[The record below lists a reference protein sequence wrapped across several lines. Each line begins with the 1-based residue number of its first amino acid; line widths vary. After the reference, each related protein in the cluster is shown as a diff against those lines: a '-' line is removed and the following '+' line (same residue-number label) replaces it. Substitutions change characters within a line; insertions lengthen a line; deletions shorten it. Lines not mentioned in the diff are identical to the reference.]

1 MNKIHRPVWG
11 AAVVV
16 MVLCVVWAGASLA
29 LMLSTLEA
37 EQRAGVI
44 NTLLSSSPL
53 AVVLLLPVGLAVVK
67 LGTPFYERWVLVPM
81 RLAEAAKGLLAKD
94 GARLPPFSHS
104 PTSEKL
110 TEVLH
115 ALADQRDALRAE
127 VATEVARSSARI
139 EQERSRLAAL
149 MSELTQSVV
158 VCNLD
163 GRVILYNRRARMQF
177 KALSVNP
184 SLAHG
189 IELLG
194 IGRSIYSVFD
204 PRLVNHALEHIRHR
218 MAKGASG
225 PTAQFVTPTRAGQ
238 LLRVQVA
245 PVSEGDVG
253 SLSGF
258 VLMLDNITRHFEE
271 ETQRDARV
279 SHLMQVSRALALEV
293 KGYFEHA
300 AVQAPTAE
308 AGQALHAHALQV
320 HGDLS
325 QYVADTGASA
335 PSRWPLEDMRAAD
348 MLDVAVHHIG
358 QTAHMKVVLGEVDG
372 NAWLRLDSY
381 SFMQVLG
388 CLSQRLADEYNIGSV
403 QLRVQAKDGVAWLD
417 LVWGG
422 TVMSTETAMTWELD
436 ALRVAGEELPFS
448 VRDIVNRHSG
458 QMWFERDRA
467 RHEMFFRFQLPL
479 AVGQETAEAAPQ
491 VLAGGRP
498 EYYDFDLFQ
507 VSEQSRQL
515 DDRLLSEL
523 VYTVFDTETTGLNPS
538 QGDEIIQIGAVRV
551 VNQRLLVQE
560 SMDQLIDPKRNI
572 PAHTIPIHGI
582 TPEMVRGK
590 PTIEQA
596 LPTFHAFSHDTVLV
610 AHNAAFDMKF
620 LELKQRT
627 TGLVF
632 DQPVLDTLL
641 LSAVV
646 YPQQESHRLE
656 ALAERFH
663 LVNQGRHT
671 ALGDAV
677 VTAEVF
683 LCLIPLLAQQG
694 IHTLRQAR
702 EASER
707 THFARIK
714 Y

>member
-1 MNKIHRPVWG
+1 
-11 AAVVV
+11 
-16 MVLCVVWAGASLA
+16 
-29 LMLSTLEA
+29 
-37 EQRAGVI
+37 
-44 NTLLSSSPL
+44 
-53 AVVLLLPVGLAVVK
+53 
-67 LGTPFYERWVLVPM
+67 
-81 RLAEAAKGLLAKD
+81 
-94 GARLPPFSHS
+94 
-104 PTSEKL
+104 
-110 TEVLH
+110 
-115 ALADQRDALRAE
+115 
-127 VATEVARSSARI
+127 
-139 EQERSRLAAL
+139 
-149 MSELTQSVV
+149 
-158 VCNLD
+158 
-163 GRVILYNRRARMQF
+163 
-177 KALSVNP
+177 
-184 SLAHG
+184 
-189 IELLG
+189 
-194 IGRSIYSVFD
+194 
-204 PRLVNHALEHIRHR
+204 
-218 MAKGASG
+218 
-225 PTAQFVTPTRAGQ
+225 
-238 LLRVQVA
+238 
-245 PVSEGDVG
+245 
-253 SLSGF
+253 
-258 VLMLDNITRHFEE
+258 
-271 ETQRDARV
+271 
-279 SHLMQVSRALALEV
+279 
-293 KGYFEHA
+293 
-300 AVQAPTAE
+300 
-308 AGQALHAHALQV
+308 
-320 HGDLS
+320 
-325 QYVADTGASA
+325 
-335 PSRWPLEDMRAAD
+335 
-348 MLDVAVHHIG
+348 
-358 QTAHMKVVLGEVDG
+358 MKVVLGEVDG

-422 TVMSTETAMTWELD
+422 TVMSTETAMTWKLD

-479 AVGQETAEAAPQ
+479 AVGQEPAEAAPQ

-498 EYYDFDLFQ
+498 EYYDFDLFH

-610 AHNAAFDMKF
+610 AHNAAFDMRF

-683 LCLIPLLAQQG
+683 LRLIPLLAQQG